1 MASGQVLS
9 AENTTIWVAGAPV
22 AGVIKFDS
30 EVDET
35 SEDVYVVGQ
44 KEPAA
49 TMNLKRSIKGTLT
62 LLRTQFDS
70 LQASIPKGKS
80 LTDIEE
86 FQIQHSYLT
95 DGGRVVIDH
104 YNKVKFTNIK
114 KSVEG
119 GGSFKEVP
127 LSWIAR
133 GYEPNK

>member
-9 AENTTIWVAGAPV
+9 AENTTIWLGGAPLAAV
-22 AGVIKFDS
+22 TKFDS
-30 EVDET
+30 E
-35 SEDVYVVGQ
+35 EDVQTEKVYVVGQ
-44 KEPAA
+44 KDAAA
-49 TMNLKRSIKGTLT
+49 TIQGKRDIKGTLT
-62 LLRTQFDS
+62 LLRTQYDS

-119 GGSFKEVP
+119 GGSFKEIP
-127 LSWIAR
+127 MNWEATS
-133 GYEPNK
+133 YSPNV